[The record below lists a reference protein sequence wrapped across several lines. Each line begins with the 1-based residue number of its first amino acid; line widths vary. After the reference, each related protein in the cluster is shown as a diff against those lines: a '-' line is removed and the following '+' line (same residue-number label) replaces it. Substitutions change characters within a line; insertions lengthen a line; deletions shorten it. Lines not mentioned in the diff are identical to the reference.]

1 MMRIVIDLQGSQA
14 ENKDRGIGRLSL
26 SLAKAIAIN
35 RGNYEVLIALNGE
48 FPVSIDAIREEFDSI
63 LPQKNI
69 RVWSPLNIPS
79 ADGDRPQIHS
89 ELLREFFLAS
99 LKPDVVLVLSLFEG
113 FSDRAITSIG
123 RVPASYKTVVFLH
136 DLIPLIYADHYLANP
151 SMRAWYLGKID
162 DLKRADYL
170 ICNSNSTKSEAIELA
185 GFSSADVVTVW
196 AGIDSEFRKKNI
208 DEETERN
215 VRERYGLSKSF
226 IMYGGG
232 IDYRKNIEGLIRA
245 YARLPLQTRKD
256 HQLAIVCSIRDV
268 DRWRLVDLAKEHGI
282 DEKDLILTG
291 FVSDEDLLALYNLC
305 KIFVFPSW
313 HEGFGLPALEAMACG
328 RAVIGSNCSS
338 LPEVI
343 GRSDALFDPKND
355 ESIAK
360 KIQHV
365 LSNSE
370 FKTSLELHGVEQ
382 SKIFSWERSAKLT
395 ISAIEGWL
403 GGEEGQKKKI
413 PFKKPLLAYISPLP
427 PERSGISDYSAELL
441 PELARYYEIEV
452 IVVQDS
458 IADEWIVGNCRKR
471 SVQWFMDHSD
481 NYERVIYHFGNSHYH
496 EHMFGLLR
504 MIPGVVV
511 LHDFF
516 LSGIVAHMEHIG
528 VSPGI
533 WTKSLYSSHGYNA
546 ISRRIHAEDTS
557 DAIWE
562 YPCNYSVLDLA
573 QGIIVHSEFSRELAR
588 HWYGKNS
595 GDHWKIIPLL
605 RSQRTLDVNSRLS
618 ARKALGLSGR
628 SCIVCSFGLLGRTKL
643 NHRLLNAWLQSS
655 LANDPSYT
663 LIFVGENDNGEYGA
677 SLERLIAE
685 SGLGDRIKITGW
697 LNSGEFQKY
706 LEAADIGV
714 QLRTLSRGE
723 TSAAVLDCMNYG
735 LATIVNANGSMGDLP
750 DDGVFKLKDEFEDSQ
765 LVEAL
770 MMLCED
776 ESYRRDL
783 GTRAREIVKTQH
795 DPASC
800 AASYFEAIEDFQSE
814 RLTSIKSLIDR
825 MASIAN
831 PILDDTSLRNI
842 ASSIDA
848 SIVPRIYQTQILVD
862 ISELIQRDSRSG
874 IQRVVRSIL
883 QEWLK
888 LPLAGYRVEPVYA
901 SENGLG
907 YRYARNFT
915 LEFLNCPRS
924 MLEDEPVSYRAG
936 DYFLGL
942 DLQPVIVPKQRDCF
956 QMMRRAGVNVKF
968 VVYDLLLLQFPH
980 CFVPHGDKLLQR
992 WLEVINECDGAICI
1006 SKSVAADLE
1015 SWRVENKISNGRP
1028 FEIEWSHLGADV
1040 ENSIPTYGLPSDSEE
1055 ILNKLTSQSSF
1066 LMVGTL
1072 EPRKGHEQV
1081 LSAFE
1086 KLWENG
1092 EEINLVLVGKQ
1103 GWLVEKLVERIVSH
1117 REYGKHLFWLNGI
1130 SDEYL
1135 GLVYKS
1141 CSCLIAASYGEG
1153 FGLPLIESAIN
1164 ELPIMAR
1171 DISVFREVAGQNAYY
1186 FDARNPI
1193 ELADHILNW
1202 LSLYK
1207 QKKHPLSSN
1216 MSWMTWK
1223 ECSEKMLGLLI
1234 KSDIAQNRASL

>member
-1 MMRIVIDLQGSQA
+1 MRIVIDLQGSQA

-35 RGNYEVLIALNGE
+35 RGSHEILIALNGA
-48 FPVSIDAIREEFDSI
+48 FPGAIDSIRDEFDSI

-69 RVWSPLNIPS
+69 RIWNPIDVPHAENDHS
-79 ADGDRPQIHS
+79 RIHS
-89 ELLREFFLAS
+89 ELLRESFLAS
-99 LKPDVVLVLSLFEG
+99 LKPSVVLILSLFEG
-113 FSDRAITSIG
+113 FSDQAVTSV
-123 RVPASYKTVVFLH
+123 RRMPASYKTVVFLH
-136 DLIPLIYADHYLANP
+136 DLIPLIFKDHYLSNP
-151 SMRAWYLGKID
+151 LMKAWYLGKLEN
-162 DLKRADYL
+162 LKRADYL
-170 ICNSNSTKSEAIELA
+170 ICNSNSTRSEAIEFA
-185 GFSSADVVTVW
+185 SFDPDVVATVW
-196 AGIDSEFRKKNI
+196 AGIDSSFEKKNI
-208 DEETERN
+208 EEKKEEE
-215 VRERYGLSKSF
+215 VRARYGLSRPF

-245 YARLPLQTRKD
+245 YAKTSLPVRREY
-256 HQLAIVCSIRDV
+256 QLAIVCSIQEI
-268 DRWRLVDLAKEHGI
+268 DRWRLLELAKEHGL
-282 DEKDLILTG
+282 DETDLVLTG
-291 FVSDEDLLALYNLC
+291 FVSDGDLFALYNLC
-305 KIFVFPSW
+305 QVFVFPSW

-343 GRSDALFDPKND
+343 GRSDALFNPRND
-355 ESIAK
+355 EAIAE
-360 KIQHV
+360 KIQQV
-365 LSNSE
+365 LLNPE
-370 FKTSLELHGVEQ
+370 FKLSLELHAVEQ
-382 SKIFSWERSAKLT
+382 SKLFSWEKSASLT

-403 GGEEGQKKKI
+403 QGSEENTQI
-413 PFKKPLLAYISPLP
+413 PVNKPLLAYISPLP
-427 PERSGISDYSAELL
+427 PERSGISDYSSELL
-441 PELARYYEIEV
+441 PELAKYYDIEV
-452 IVVQDS
+452 VVSQDS
-458 IADEWIVGNCRKR
+458 ISDVWINENCRKR
-471 SVQWFMDHSD
+471 SIKWFVEHSE
-481 NYERVIYHFGNSHYH
+481 NYDRVIYHFGNSHYH
-496 EHMFGLLR
+496 EHMFDLLR
-504 MIPGVVV
+504 KFPGVVV

-516 LSGIVAHMEHIG
+516 LSGIVAHMDHIG
-528 VSPGI
+528 SSPGG
-533 WTKSLYSSHGYNA
+533 WTQSLYSGHGYHA
-546 ISRRIHAEDTS
+546 ISQRAHTRDSS
-557 DAIWE
+557 DVVWK
-562 YPCNYSVLDLA
+562 YPCNYSVLNNA
-573 QGIIVHSEFSRELAR
+573 QGIIVHSEFSRKLAKR
-588 HWYGKNS
+588 WYGENA
-595 GDHWKIIPLL
+595 GEQWKIIPLL
-605 RSQRTLDVNSRLS
+605 RSQRAINEASRLS
-618 ARKALGLSGR
+618 ARAALGLNPT
-628 SCIVCSFGLLGRTKL
+628 SCVVCSFGLLGRTKL
-643 NHRLLNAWLQSS
+643 NHRLLDAWLKSA

-685 SGLGDRIKITGW
+685 SGLGTHIKITGW
-697 LNSGEFQKY
+697 LDSGEFQKY
-706 LEAADIGV
+706 LEAADVGV

-750 DDGVFKLKDEFEDSQ
+750 DDGVFKLKDEFEESQ
-765 LVEAL
+765 LIEAL
-770 MMLCED
+770 MTLCKD
-776 ESYRRDL
+776 ESLRRDL
-783 GTRAREIVKTQH
+783 GARAREIVKTLH
-795 DPASC
+795 DPATC
-800 AASYFEAIEDFQSE
+800 AARYFKAIEEFQLE
-814 RLTSIKSLIDR
+814 RHTSIKSLIDGV
-825 MASIAN
+825 ASIAD
-831 PILDDTSLRNI
+831 PVLDDTNLRNI

-862 ISELIQRDSRSG
+862 VSELIQRDSRSG

-888 LPLAGYRVEPVYA
+888 LPLTGYRVEPVYA

-942 DLQPVIVPKQRDCF
+942 DLQPVIVPKQRDYF

-980 CFVPHGDKLLQR
+980 CFVPHGDKLLQS
-992 WLEVINECDGAICI
+992 WLEVVNECDGAICI
-1006 SKSVAADLE
+1006 SKSVADDLE
-1015 SWRVENKISNGRP
+1015 SWRVENEISNGRP

-1092 EEINLVLVGKQ
+1092 EEINLVLVGRQ

-1153 FGLPLIESAIN
+1153 FGLPLIEAAIN

-1171 DISVFREVAGQNAYY
+1171 DIPVFREVAGQNAYY

-1193 ELADHILNW
+1193 EFSDHILNW
-1202 LSLYK
+1202 LSLYQ

-1234 KSDIAQNRASL
+1234 KSDISQNRASL